1 VKNREVDLLIVVNM
15 FLTGFDATTLNTLW
29 IDKNLRQHGL
39 IQAFS
44 RTNRVLNSVKTF
56 GNIVCFRDLKQATDD
71 AIALFGD
78 KDAGGVVLL
87 KAYDDYYN
95 GYDENGE
102 HKPGYTELIAEL
114 EERYPLG
121 QPVTGEEEQQ
131 KGFIRLYGTILK
143 LKNILSAFD
152 DFAGHEILSDRDF
165 QDYQS
170 VYLDLYREFTKDKS
184 ADKEN
189 INDDIV
195 FEIELIRQ
203 IEVNIDYILML
214 VAKYHASN
222 CTDKSILVAIDKAIG
237 SSLELRSKKELIEHF
252 IEQINVSTKVDDDW
266 REFVR
271 EQKEKDL
278 SAIIEIERLKP
289 DETRKFVNNSFR
301 DGALKT
307 TGTDID
313 RILPPVSRF
322 SGGAGSSRTEKKQG
336 IIEKLLGF
344 FEKYLGL
351 M

>member
-1 VKNREVDLLIVVNM
+1 M

-29 IDKNLRQHGL
+29 VDKNLKQHGL

-44 RTNRVLNSVKTF
+44 RTNRILNSVKTF

-87 KAYDDYYN
+87 KTYNDYYN

-114 EERYPLG
+114 TEYFPLG
-121 QPVTGEEEQQ
+121 VAIVGEEAQ
-131 KGFIRLYGTILK
+131 KDFIRLYGAILR
-143 LKNILSAFD
+143 LKNILTAFD
-152 DFAGHEILSDRDF
+152 DFAGNEILNNRNF

-170 VYLDLYREFTKDKS
+170 LYIDLYQEFRKDQTG
-184 ADKEN
+184 DKEN

-195 FEIELIRQ
+195 FELELIKQ

-214 VAKYHASN
+214 IEKYHASN
-222 CTDKSILVAIDKAIG
+222 CEDKSILAAIDKAVN
-237 SSLELRSKKELIEHF
+237 SSIELRSKKELIEHF
-252 IEQINVSTKVDDDW
+252 VERVNTSTKVDDDW
-266 REFVR
+266 RRFVQER
-271 EQKEKDL
+271 KEKDL
-278 SAIIEIERLKP
+278 SALIADEKLK
-289 DETRKFVNNSFR
+289 DEETRRFIDNAFR
-301 DGALKT
+301 DGMLKT

-313 RILPPVSRF
+313 KILPPVSRF
-322 SGGAGSSRTEKKQG
+322 SGGVRAVKKQG
-336 IIEKLLGF
+336 IIEKLMKL

-351 M
+351 V